1 MKIKDIPFFWAH
13 RCHQQ
18 GELLW
23 QQVNNK
29 EVQFLRI
36 LFFFF
41 EEKNYL
47 CCSLKILLTSAANR
61 KASKKGKRSN
71 KLSSLGFDIQVGK
84 AIPFSENN

>member
-1 MKIKDIPFFWAH
+1 MKIGHPFFFWAH

-36 LFFFF
+36 LFFF
-41 EEKNYL
+41 EEKIT
-47 CCSLKILLTSAANR
+47 CAVVLKY
-61 KASKKGKRSN
+61 
-71 KLSSLGFDIQVGK
+71 F
-84 AIPFSENN
+84 